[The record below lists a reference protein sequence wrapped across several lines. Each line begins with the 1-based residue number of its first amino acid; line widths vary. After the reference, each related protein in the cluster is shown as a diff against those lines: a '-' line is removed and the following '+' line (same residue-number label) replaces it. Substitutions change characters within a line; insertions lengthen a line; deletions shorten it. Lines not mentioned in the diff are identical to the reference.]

1 MLLFVTFH
9 HGGHEKADEQAK
21 DGAMMHGGL
30 TAQVRASA
38 VQQARAG
45 GAHSTAVR
53 SLLSLSGGGMA
64 RL

>member
-1 MLLFVTFH
+1 MLLFVKFH

-21 DGAMMHGGL
+21 DGAMMDGRL
-30 TAQVRASA
+30 MAQIRASA

-45 GAHSTAVR
+45 GVRSTAVR